1 MGCAQL
7 VAWQESQ
14 TTGQGVTRPLSSL
27 PPAGTRRSEGS
38 VPTRPPLHG
47 PNLSSRLVPCLWA
60 CHEEIPGRHRDERGQ
75 QDALARHRATASV
88 APPQMT
94 WARAC
99 NPECRPP
106 TPLTLSSDASR
117 LPRDLPTISVC
128 LVVCLGI
135 HCHVAVGLHG
145 SLQESCVLLSIPRRA
160 FPAGLTSSSRIRA
173 VVWSVA
179 SSSALPVA
187 V

>member
-27 PPAGTRRSEGS
+27 PPASTRRSEGS
-38 VPTRPPLHG
+38 ALTRPLLHG
-47 PNLSSRLVPCLWA
+47 LNLSSRLVPRLWA

-75 QDALARHRATASV
+75 QGALARHRVCCATTDDLGPGLQPGVQTAHTV
-88 APPQMT
+88 DLVVRCFEAAAM
-94 WARAC
+94 
-99 NPECRPP
+99 
-106 TPLTLSSDASR
+106 
-117 LPRDLPTISVC
+117 DLPTISVC
-128 LVVCLGI
+128 LVVCFGI

-160 FPAGLTSSSRIRA
+160 FPAGLASSSRIRA